1 VWAINLDQYREFCK
15 NHTAEIPL
23 FYQPWWL
30 DAVCVTGHW
39 LPFVSK
45 DGQSVWPVFI
55 KKKGP
60 FRKITMPPLTARLGP
75 WPIHLAYSSKD
86 TIEIIKKSGFALGF
100 VQHLSGNLSDYTF
113 LKNAGFQLR
122 AFSHYIIQPDNT
134 AAQIAKKMNSLSR
147 RNLQKAALCLDCQP
161 LKNMSV
167 LDNLITRS
175 LARHGEQNPIPLAT
189 AERLFKI
196 LVEKEQG
203 TAWMAV
209 DQETQIHAAVLL
221 AWDNETIYY
230 LAGGLDDR
238 IPQIGASRFLLWKG
252 IELALQHHK
261 QFDFGGGFVP
271 GVDAVYQSM
280 GGESKTYVRAECSIF
295 GRFRCII

>member
-1 VWAINLDQYREFCK
+1 M
-15 NHTAEIPL
+15 
-23 FYQPWWL
+23 
-30 DAVCVTGHW
+30 VCVTGHW

-75 WPIHLAYSSKD
+75 WPIQLAYSSKD

-100 VQHLSGNLSDYTF
+100 VQHLSGNLSDYAF
-113 LKNAGFQLR
+113 LKDVGFQLS
-122 AFSHYIIQPDNT
+122 AFCHYVIQSGNT
-134 AAQIAKKMNSLSR
+134 AAQITEKMNSLSR
-147 RNLQKAALCLDCQP
+147 RNLQKATLYLDCQP
-161 LKNMSV
+161 LASMSV
-167 LDNLITRS
+167 LDKLITKS
-175 LARHGEQNPIPLAT
+175 LARHGERNPIPVVLLD
-189 AERLFKI
+189 RLYNSLMRKQ
-196 LVEKEQG
+196 QG
-203 TAWMAV
+203 VAWMAV
-209 DQETQIHAAVLL
+209 DRAQQIHAAVLL
-221 AWDNETIYY
+221 AWDDQTVYY

-238 IPQIGASRFLLWKG
+238 IPQIGAPRFLLWKG

-261 QFDFGGGFVP
+261 RFDFGGGFIP

-295 GRFRCII
+295 GRWRRTI